1 MKNQLVLWVLAIA
14 AGLTFQACDSNGT
27 ENPCEVDFDQSVL
40 FQNMAYNHII
50 PAFSALHATATQLEA
65 AAQAFVAQPDE
76 TKLADL
82 RTAWKAAYLDFQ
94 AASPYNF
101 GPAEAV
107 FFRAS
112 LNNFPLNVEE
122 TQSRIFNQDYT
133 FGNPDDYTQ
142 GFPALDYLLFGLAP
156 DAAGTMARFTTDTA
170 ATRYQAYLTAVTADI
185 QARSETV
192 YNEWNTGEYLN
203 TFLTNTG
210 TAAGTSLSLLVN
222 HFNEHYEIIKRE
234 RVGIASGVLT
244 LGFTNPDKVE
254 AYYSGESLAML
265 EAAVAASKRAFTG
278 ENPSAGTTTGLDDYL
293 AATGATKNG
302 QPLHEAILAQYAAA
316 ESAIAA
322 LSGRLSDEVEQNN
335 AAVVTAYNELTKQL
349 VNIKTDMP
357 SVMCISI
364 TYVDNPSDSD

>member
-1 MKNQLVLWVLAIA
+1 MNRLVIWVLVASA
-14 AGLTFQACDSNGT
+14 ALSFQACDSGVT
-27 ENPCEVDFDQSVL
+27 ENPCEVEFDQGVL

-50 PAFSALHATATQLEA
+50 PAFSALSNTATQLEA

-76 TKLADL
+76 ANLATL
-82 RTAWKAAYLDFQ
+82 RTSWRAAYLDFQ

-101 GPAEAV
+101 GPAEEV
-107 FFRAS
+107 FLRAS
-112 LNNFPLNVEE
+112 LNNFPLNVEA
-122 TQSRIFNQDYT
+122 TQSRILDQDYT

-156 DAAGTMARFTTDTA
+156 DAAGTVARFTTDTA
-170 ATRYQAYLTAVTADI
+170 AIRYQQYLTAVATDI
-185 QARSETV
+185 RERSEAV
-192 YNEWNTGEYLN
+192 YNAWNTGDYLN
-203 TFLTNTG
+203 TFLANTG

-222 HFNEHYEIIKRE
+222 HFNEHYEIIKRD
-234 RVGIASGVLT
+234 RIGIASGVLT

-265 EAAVAASKRAFTG
+265 EAAVSASKRLFTG
-278 ENPSAGTTTGLDDYL
+278 ENPAAGTTTGLDDYV
-293 AATGATKNG
+293 AATGAMKNG
-302 QPLHEAILAQYAAA
+302 QPLEAVILAQFEAA
-316 ESAIAA
+316 ENAVAA